1 MRSWTRRTS
10 GRLTSCR
17 DRALHRADAGHL
29 SGAAY
34 GSYSLPL
41 HSLHPAQPYPH
52 RYVPSMHRRRSQSE
66 RIWSGTLTGKKIR
79 VDKQT
84 GQPRAASEAE
94 ARATVQ
100 QLTAL
105 LEHPAGPPAVSYR
118 SNGMQVA
125 RVDGYLNR
133 VVVGRPLPDG
143 RFETRCVSTLDE
155 AVAFLG
161 GDLAALEDR

>member
-1 MRSWTRRTS
+1 MQRSSAAPRGRGTPVWRGLRVLLVAAALIAS
-10 GRLTSCR
+10 GTAIPTPL
-17 DRALHRADAGHL
+17 RALN
-29 SGAAY
+29 
-34 GSYSLPL
+34 
-41 HSLHPAQPYPH
+41 AQAQTPV
-52 RYVPSMHRRRSQSE
+52 REDLVRK
-66 RIWSGTLTGKKIR
+66 LTGKKIR
-79 VDKQT
+79 VNKQT

-105 LEHPAGPPAVSYR
+105 LEHPAGPPVVSDR

-133 VVVGRPLPDG
+133 VVVGRPFPDG